1 MPSLILV
8 LGAPNENAHASGTID
23 AKRDTDGETGTHRD
37 DSKNAKNVTS
47 VSSATKDSFD
57 ATAKFGVCTM
67 EPKKRKRTRSILA
80 QLNDAVDDAG
90 ERCFVADLGDDYDDA
105 SIDNDAMD
113 RERESSIKAAS
124 DANNPKGRNKKV
136 SKKRTILDFYSS
148 VTHKEDTG
156 AQSDCESTTKVIEK
170 KRPSKAAKFV
180 ALNEDARPIHVH
192 IPFAGED
199 KNSAVS
205 IEAHC
210 VESKYDFSGEP
221 LILKGEYPRESKTS
235 IARFLSGF
243 GRFCL

>member
-8 LGAPNENAHASGTID
+8 LGAPNENAPARGTID
-23 AKRDTDGETGTHRD
+23 VERDTDGEAGTHRD
-37 DSKNAKNVTS
+37 DSKNAK
-47 VSSATKDSFD
+47 KDSFD
-57 ATAKFGVCTM
+57 ATAKFGVGTM
-67 EPKKRKRTRSILA
+67 EPNKRKRTRSILA

-90 ERCFVADLGDDYDDA
+90 ERFVADLGDDYDEV
-105 SIDNDAMD
+105 SIDNDALD
-113 RERESSIKAAS
+113 REKENSKKAAS

-148 VTHKEDTG
+148 KEDTG
-156 AQSDCESTTKVIEK
+156 AQSDCESAAKVIEK

-192 IPFAGED
+192 IPFAGQD
-199 KNSAVS
+199 KNSVVS

-210 VESKYDFSGEP
+210 VESKYDFGGEP
-221 LILKGEYPRESKTS
+221 LILKGEYPRGSKTS